1 MRVTTLREKSSLA
14 EIADRL
20 FAKLT
25 PETTKLAEAALLKAN
40 PELAEPEALRPG
52 AIIRVPEVPTVKL
65 KSARAE
71 DDPVGQT
78 REMLKTAL
86 KSYQEL
92 LAQRFKSE
100 KEDLTEQSRIV
111 TELRQTHQDSP
122 EISATSEKLLRTLQK
137 RVWNNETW
145 DPNLQ
150 TALQRALKELAE

>member
-1 MRVTTLREKSSLA
+1 MPKADVADIYDHMRGARPESRKVA
-14 EIADRL
+14 ES
-20 FAKLT
+20 
-25 PETTKLAEAALLKAN
+25 ALLKAN
-40 PELAEPEALRPG
+40 PELEKPGALRPG
-52 AIIRVPEVPTVKL
+52 AIIQLPKVPAL
-65 KSARAE
+65 KPKPGRTE

-100 KEDLTEQSRIV
+100 KEGLKEQSRIV
-111 TELRQTHQDSP
+111 MELRQTHQDSP

-150 TALQRALKELAE
+150 TALNRALKELGE